1 METSKVSTRYSSV
14 LLINFPN
21 ENIQNST
28 LTMAVNNSTPSIK
41 KPRNVNAVLMMNAE
55 HRFEKEKAKAERKN
69 SKLQLAKAKA
79 GKQIAKLKADH
90 QKPNAPKIKLSY
102 PQTHQEG
109 THLEDMVAYQPWD
122 NIFGIKDPNVLYRDY
137 DNGIRPED
145 SCMGCLLSTC
155 QRSYYVATAA
165 GIANSL
171 EGQVTSIM
179 NTHERHKWFISIYND
194 VKKVSSDSTY
204 GIQCARM
211 YALKTWSNGCGCS
224 TPE

>member
-1 METSKVSTRYSSV
+1 
-14 LLINFPN
+14 
-21 ENIQNST
+21 
-28 LTMAVNNSTPSIK
+28 
-41 KPRNVNAVLMMNAE
+41 MMNAE
-55 HRFEKEKAKAERKN
+55 HRFEMEKAKAERKN

-155 QRSYYVATAA
+155 QRSSYVATAV

-171 EGQVTSIM
+171 EGQATSIM